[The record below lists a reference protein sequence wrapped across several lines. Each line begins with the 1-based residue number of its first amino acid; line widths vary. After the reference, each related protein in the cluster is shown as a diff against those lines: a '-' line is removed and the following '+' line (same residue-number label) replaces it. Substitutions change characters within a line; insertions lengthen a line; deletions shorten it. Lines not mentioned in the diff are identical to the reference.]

1 MEVSK
6 CWKIAEFPKISI
18 KTKNCKTFY
27 ESQTASRHKE
37 IIQPPPNPPP
47 ADKILLRLWNK
58 NLFTEIHRNIQT
70 FAFKVLQECGSWAS
84 RNRAVQMFFLT
95 PNRNMFARIFVK
107 PESFLTVLR
116 EDIAFNVKWVEVRK
130 MSEVF
135 WVKLYC
141 KMSELFR

>member
-18 KTKNCKTFY
+18 KTKNCKTVY

-95 PNRNMFARIFVK
+95 PNRNMFAGIYVK
-107 PESFLTVLR
+107 PEGVLGALR
-116 EDIAFNVKWVEVRK
+116 EHIAFNIT
-130 MSEVF
+130 
-135 WVKLYC
+135 
-141 KMSELFR
+141 